1 MPPAATTD
9 FGSDNT
15 RLAPIPSTF
24 VLLFARLAARGETHR
39 GCQSYPSRRLVSRR
53 FVSGVPAKPLRITPL
68 LAAASAQHRRRT
80 SEEMQLSSLLL
91 LALASLTH
99 AYNLPAFGLRGGSND
114 RARSAVNGRA
124 AAPTMASDGLKVII
138 CGAPASGKGTQCE
151 LLKEQYGLVHLS
163 TGDMLRAAVK
173 DGTEVGL
180 KAKEAMES
188 GKLVSDDIII
198 GIVKDRLAESDC
210 KSNGW
215 LLDGFP
221 RTEAQ
226 AKELEAAGIVPD
238 KVLYLE
244 VPDDMLIE
252 RVVGRRLD
260 PETGKIYHVKYFPP
274 ESDEVAARLTQRA
287 DDTEEKARVRLEQFH
302 SNMKAVES
310 CYAGNIV
317 KFDGTTKKEQVFDNL
332 KKCLDEIK

>member
-1 MPPAATTD
+1 
-9 FGSDNT
+9 
-15 RLAPIPSTF
+15 
-24 VLLFARLAARGETHR
+24 
-39 GCQSYPSRRLVSRR
+39 
-53 FVSGVPAKPLRITPL
+53 
-68 LAAASAQHRRRT
+68 
-80 SEEMQLSSLLL
+80 
-91 LALASLTH
+91 
-99 AYNLPAFGLRGGSND
+99 
-114 RARSAVNGRA
+114 
-124 AAPTMASDGLKVII
+124 
-138 CGAPASGKGTQCE
+138 
-151 LLKEQYGLVHLS
+151 
-163 TGDMLRAAVK
+163 MLRAAVK

-252 RVVGRRLD
+252 RVVGRRLE
-260 PETGKIYHVKYFPP
+260 P
-274 ESDEVAARLTQRA
+274 
-287 DDTEEKARVRLEQFH
+287 FH

-317 KFDGTTKKEQVFDNL
+317 KFDGTTKKE
-332 KKCLDEIK
+332 

>member
-1 MPPAATTD
+1 MA
-9 FGSDNT
+9 FLQT
-15 RLAPIPSTF
+15 RS
-24 VLLFARLAARGETHR
+24 ARAGGAVAEHR
-39 GCQSYPSRRLVSRR
+39 PN
-53 FVSGVPAKPLRITPL
+53 LR
-68 LAAASAQHRRRT
+68 
-80 SEEMQLSSLLL
+80 EEMQLSSLLL

>member
-24 VLLFARLAARGETHR
+24 VLLFARLAALGETHR
-39 GCQSYPSRRLVSRR
+39 LSIKSISASRGGR
-53 FVSGVPAKPLRITPL
+53 FRVAFLQNAPLRSPARPSWRSIG
-68 LAAASAQHRRRT
+68 QT

>member
-9 FGSDNT
+9 FGRDNT

-24 VLLFARLAARGETHR
+24 VLLFARLAARGETQR
-39 GCQSYPSRRLVSRR
+39 LSIKSISASREWFQRR
-53 FVSGVPAKPLRITPL
+53 SCKSS
-68 LAAASAQHRRRT
+68 AARPPCWRSIGQT